1 MKKGKKRTFVLGAAF
16 VASVSFA
23 ACGKVYASPPDYY
36 DDLTPTVTESPDSAK
51 KGPVLETVGLE
62 FEIAQK
68 IEFTEFDG
76 HDEIYGWFGAREFLG
91 KEYKA
96 VSDSDEDG
104 MATRPEVYVSY
115 IVTAYPDYS
124 SEEQAVTEI
133 RIMDPKVSVFGHNID
148 TPVEEFDNTLREKGF
163 TIEQIGEGT
172 RRKATKGDI
181 TISYG
186 GGQHIQI
193 DAEVTNAEG
202 IVF

>member
-1 MKKGKKRTFVLGAAF
+1 MKKGMKRTFILGASF
-16 VASVSFA
+16 VASVSFS
-23 ACGKVYASPPDYY
+23 ACGKHYGSPPDRY
-36 DDLTPTVTESPDSAK
+36 DDLTPTVAESTESVK

-68 IEFTEFDG
+68 VEESDFEG

-96 VSDSDEDG
+96 IPPSEEGG

-124 SEEQAVTEI
+124 SAEQAVTGI
-133 RIMDPKVSVFGHNID
+133 RITDPKVTVFGHNVD
-148 TPVEEFDNTLREKGF
+148 TPVEEFDKTLQEKGF
-163 TIEQIGEGT
+163 FIEQIGEGT

-181 TISYG
+181 SISYG
-186 GGQHIQI
+186 GGQPIQI
-193 DAEVTNAEG
+193 DAEVTNVEG

>member
-36 DDLTPTVTESPDSAK
+36 DDLTPPVTESPDSAK
-51 KGPVLETVGLE
+51 KGPVLETAGLE

-96 VSDSDEDG
+96 IPPSEEGG

-124 SEEQAVTEI
+124 SAEQAVTEI
-133 RIMDPKVSVFGHNID
+133 RITDPKVTVFGHNVD
-148 TPVEEFDNTLREKGF
+148 TPVEEFDKTLQEKGF
-163 TIEQIGEGT
+163 FIGQIGEGT

-181 TISYG
+181 SISYG
-186 GGQHIQI
+186 GGQPIQI
-193 DAEVTNAEG
+193 DAEVTNVEG

>member
-1 MKKGKKRTFVLGAAF
+1 MKKGMKRTFILGASF
-16 VASVSFA
+16 VASVSFS
-23 ACGKVYASPPDYY
+23 ACGKHYGSPPDRY
-36 DDLTPTVTESPDSAK
+36 DDLTPTVAESTESVK
-51 KGPVLETVGLE
+51 KGPVLEAVGLE

-68 IEFTEFDG
+68 VEESDFEG
-76 HDEIYGWFGAREFLG
+76 HDEIYGWYGAREFLG

-96 VSDSDEDG
+96 VSASEEDE

-148 TPVEEFDNTLREKGF
+148 TPVEEFDNSLREKGF

-193 DAEVTNAEG
+193 DAEVTNVEG

>member
-1 MKKGKKRTFVLGAAF
+1 MKKGMKRTFILGASF
-16 VASVSFA
+16 VASVSFS
-23 ACGKVYASPPDYY
+23 ACGKYYASPPDRY
-36 DDLTPTVTESPDSAK
+36 DDLTPTVAESTESVK

-68 IEFTEFDG
+68 VEESDFEG

-96 VSDSDEDG
+96 VPASEEG
-104 MATRPEVYVSY
+104 GTATRPEVYVSY
-115 IVTAYPDYS
+115 IITSYPDYS
-124 SEEQAVTEI
+124 DAEQAVT
-133 RIMDPKVSVFGHNID
+133 RIWITDPKVTVFGHNID

-181 TISYG
+181 SISYG
-186 GGQHIQI
+186 GDQHIQI
-193 DAEVTNAEG
+193 DAEVTNVEG

>member
-1 MKKGKKRTFVLGAAF
+1 MKKGMKRTFILGASF
-16 VASVSFA
+16 VASVSFS
-23 ACGKVYASPPDYY
+23 ACGKHYASPPDRY
-36 DDLTPTVTESPDSAK
+36 DDLTPTVAESTESVK

-62 FEIAQK
+62 FEIAQM

-96 VSDSDEDG
+96 IPPSEEGG

-124 SEEQAVTEI
+124 SEKQAVTGI
-133 RIMDPKVSVFGHNID
+133 RITDPKVTVFGHNVD
-148 TPVEEFDNTLREKGF
+148 TPVEEFDKTLQEKGF
-163 TIEQIGEGT
+163 FIEQIGEGT

-181 TISYG
+181 SISYG
-186 GGQHIQI
+186 GGQPIQI
-193 DAEVTNAEG
+193 DAEVTNVEG

>member
-1 MKKGKKRTFVLGAAF
+1 MKKGMKRTFILGASF
-16 VASVSFA
+16 VASVSFS
-23 ACGKVYASPPDYY
+23 ACGKHYASPPDRY
-36 DDLTPTVTESPDSAK
+36 DDLTPTVAESTESVK

-68 IEFTEFDG
+68 VEESDFEG

-96 VSDSDEDG
+96 VSASEEGG

-148 TPVEEFDNTLREKGF
+148 SPVEEFDKTLQEKGF
-163 TIEQIGEGT
+163 FIEQIGEGT

-181 TISYG
+181 SISYG
-186 GGQHIQI
+186 GGQPIQI
-193 DAEVTNAEG
+193 DAQVTNAEG

>member
-1 MKKGKKRTFVLGAAF
+1 MKKGMKRTFILGASF
-16 VASVSFA
+16 VASVSFS
-23 ACGKVYASPPDYY
+23 ACGKYYAAPPDLH
-36 DDLTPTVTESPDSAK
+36 DDLTPTATLSTDSVK
-51 KGPVLETVGLE
+51 KGPVLESVGLE
-62 FEIAQK
+62 FEIAQR
-68 IEFTEFDG
+68 IELSDFEG

-96 VSDSDEDG
+96 VPAAEEGG

-124 SEEQAVTEI
+124 SDEQAVTEI
-133 RIMDPKVSVFGHNID
+133 RIADPKVSVFGHNID
-148 TPVEEFDNTLREKGF
+148 SPVEEFDNTLREKGF

-181 TISYG
+181 SISYG

-193 DAEVTNAEG
+193 NAEVTNVEG